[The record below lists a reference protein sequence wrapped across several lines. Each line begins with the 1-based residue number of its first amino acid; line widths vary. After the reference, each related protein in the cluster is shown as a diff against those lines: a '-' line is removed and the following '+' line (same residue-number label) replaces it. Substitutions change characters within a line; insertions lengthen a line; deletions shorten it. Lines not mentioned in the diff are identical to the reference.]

1 MLRRIVVSL
10 AVGFAAVSAVNA
22 LSVNSYRDEKNDDMR
37 KINKAYLAGV
47 RDGIVAVN
55 HAIVLE
61 GKKPYFCLPDAET
74 LRFEQA
80 EEILM
85 QEGKKRV
92 HSSTCPFGPYY
103 LRRSRTHFHARSPA
117 NDAAAANVLRTTP
130 HMPPSLDPF
139 FAC

>member
-1 MLRRIVVSL
+1 MLRRIVVGL
-10 AVGFAAVSAVNA
+10 VIGAGAVSAVNA

-47 RDGIVAVN
+47 RDGVVAVN

-85 QEGKKRV
+85 QEGKK
-92 HSSTCPFGPYY
+92 S
-103 LRRSRTHFHARSPA
+103 RSFERMPVWA
-117 NDAAAANVLRTTP
+117 VLFEALKDTFP
-130 HMPPSLDPF
+130 CKEPGK
-139 FAC
+139 

>member
-10 AVGFAAVSAVNA
+10 VIGAGAVSAVNA
-22 LSVNSYRDEKNDDMR
+22 LSVNSYRDEKNDEMR

-47 RDGIVAVN
+47 RDGIAAVN
-55 HAIVLE
+55 RAVAQE
-61 GKKPYFCLPDAET
+61 GKKPYFCLPDADT

-85 QEGKKRV
+85 QEGKNRV
-92 HSSTCPFGPYY
+92 HSSTCPFGQYY
-103 LRRSRTHFHARSPA
+103 SKRSRIHFHARSLA

-130 HMPPSLDPF
+130 SHAAKP
-139 FAC
+139 